1 MASVLLGPA
10 VAIALATPTS
20 GEAMAL
26 EEEAERENGHRKRST
41 LDHQL
46 ARREGVFPR

>member
-26 EEEAERENGHRKRST
+26 EEEAAERMDGQRKRST
-41 LDHQL
+41 FDLKT
-46 ARREGVFPR
+46 